1 MHLLIIG
8 IATTVATLLGGYLAL
23 RHKDR
28 LHLILGFSAGAV
40 IGVAFFDLIPEAIEI
55 GSKYYETS
63 TITSLIAL
71 GFIIYMVADR
81 VLAHNSHSDNEPG
94 SHGHLGPGTLTV
106 HSYFDGLAIGI
117 AFQVSAAVG
126 TVVAIAVLAHKF
138 SDGINTV
145 NLSIVG
151 QGDDRHAKSW
161 LYVGALAPLVGIATT
176 MFIDFPESFLGVTL
190 ALFAGFF
197 LYLGASD
204 LLPESH
210 HRHPRIWTTV
220 TTIIGIAVLYIA
232 IQFAGV

>member
-8 IATTVATLLGGYLAL
+8 LATTAATLLGGYLAL

-55 GSKYYETS
+55 GSKYYSTN

-71 GFIIYMVADR
+71 GFMLYMIADR
-81 VLAHNSHSDNEPG
+81 ILAHGSHSEDEAG

-106 HSYFDGLAIGI
+106 HSYFDGMAIGL
-117 AFQVSAAVG
+117 AYQVSTAVG
-126 TVVAIAVLAHKF
+126 IVVAIAVLAHKF

-145 NLSIVG
+145 NLSIIG
-151 QGDDRHAKSW
+151 HGHDRYAKGW
-161 LYVGALAPLVGIATT
+161 LVAGALAPLLGIATT
-176 MFIDFPESFLGVTL
+176 MLVDLPESLLGILL

-197 LYLGASD
+197 MYLGASD

-210 HRHPRIWTTV
+210 HRHPRIWTTASTV
-220 TTIIGIAVLYIA
+220 LGVAVLYFA
-232 IQFAGV
+232 IQLASY